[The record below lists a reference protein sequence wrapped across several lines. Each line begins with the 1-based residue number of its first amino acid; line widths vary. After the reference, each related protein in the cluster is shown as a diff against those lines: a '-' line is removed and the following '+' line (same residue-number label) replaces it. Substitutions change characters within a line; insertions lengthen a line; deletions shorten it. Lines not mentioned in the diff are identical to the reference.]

1 MSDEIRVEIESV
13 PDIEAIRTKAKLAI
27 RQQMGIHAD
36 AIKNHAS
43 TKVPFRTGRLKQ
55 SINTRVSASKS
66 AVTIT
71 VGANARSDSK
81 NGKEG
86 EMYGPFVEYGT
97 GQRGMAG
104 GNTYDGHTNDEI
116 EYNAAWPGMDARPF
130 IRPAVYDLQEQLVND
145 LGRAIAEA
153 VK

>member
-13 PDIEAIRTKAKLAI
+13 PDIDAIRTKAKLAI
-27 RQQMGIHAD
+27 RRQMGIHAD
-36 AIKNHAS
+36 AMKAHAS
-43 TKVPFRTGRLKQ
+43 TKVPVRTGRLQQ

-71 VGANARSDSK
+71 IGANARSD
-81 NGKEG
+81 NEDGTG
-86 EMYGPFVEYGT
+86 EMYGPFIEYGT

-130 IRPAVYDLQEQLVND
+130 IRPAVYDLQEQLVKD

>member
-27 RQQMGIHAD
+27 RKQMGIHAD
-36 AIKNHAS
+36 AMKVHAS
-43 TKVPFRTGRLKQ
+43 TKVPVRTGRLQQ

-71 VGANARSDSK
+71 IGANARSD
-81 NGKEG
+81 NADGTG

>member
-13 PDIEAIRTKAKLAI
+13 PDIDAIRTKAKLAI
-27 RQQMGIHAD
+27 RRQMGIHAD
-36 AIKNHAS
+36 AMKAHAS
-43 TKVPFRTGRLKQ
+43 IKVPVRTGRLQQ

-71 VGANARSDSK
+71 IGANARSD
-81 NGKEG
+81 NADGTG

-97 GQRGMAG
+97 GQKGMAG

>member
-1 MSDEIRVEIESV
+1 MSDGIRVEIESV

-27 RQQMGIHAD
+27 RRQMGIHAD
-36 AIKNHAS
+36 AMKNHAS
-43 TKVPFRTGRLKQ
+43 TKVPVRTGRLQQ

-71 VGANARSDSK
+71 IGANARSD
-81 NGKEG
+81 NADGTG

-97 GQRGMAG
+97 GQKGMAG

-130 IRPAVYDLQEQLVND
+130 IRPAVYDLQEQLVKD

>member
-13 PDIEAIRTKAKLAI
+13 PDIDAIRTKAKLAI
-27 RQQMGIHAD
+27 RRQMGIHAD
-36 AIKNHAS
+36 MMKPHAS
-43 TKVPFRTGRLKQ
+43 TKVPVRTGRLQQ

-71 VGANARSDSK
+71 IGADARSD
-81 NGKEG
+81 NADGTG
-86 EMYGPFVEYGT
+86 EMYGPFIEYGT

-130 IRPAVYDLQEQLVND
+130 IRPAVYDLQEQLIKD
-145 LGRAIAEA
+145 LERAIAEA